1 MNSLSQPI
9 VESVIEASNLAL
21 QLKDSFEFFSL
32 LHQPSHIGTQH
43 PVVGAS
49 VGGPINIGEYFY
61 NYGLMLVLEFQ
72 YTFMIYAFSGLFLI
86 PVTLI

>member
-1 MNSLSQPI
+1 MNSLSHPI
-9 VESVIEASNLAL
+9 VESVIEASNLVL